1 MSQPTHHIS
10 LWAGRAKRNVVNTT
24 YVTSL
29 YQEEREVNG
38 ETMIHLSL
46 TEVILNLIWHMNKHS
61 IEQYMS
67 FAEYEKNHLKSEIK
81 QMTAIMLDYPYSA
94 KHQLEKRL
102 ADIPYTYLLID
113 TQTEFGPAARPG
125 VMIVFPLASP
135 IHDTALYTRVASLL
149 FAEIGIGEHQEGKV
163 SSTYLFAPYV
173 VNPYVELFDE
183 GRSMLDP
190 FDYRDSNVGV
200 WVNARDKEVVTTDK
214 AAEQFFAANDE
225 ELFFFPGQS

>member
-10 LWAGRAKRNVVNTT
+10 LWAGRAKRNVVNASYT
-24 YVTSL
+24 TSL
-29 YQEEREVNG
+29 YSEEREVNG
-38 ETMIHLSL
+38 ETVIQLSL
-46 TEVILNLIWHMNKHS
+46 KDVLLDLIWHMNKHS

-67 FAEYEKNHLKSEIK
+67 FAEYEKNHLKAEIK

-102 ADIPYTYLLID
+102 ASMPYTYLLID

-125 VMIVFPLASP
+125 VMVVFPLDRP
-135 IHDTALYTRVASLL
+135 ILDTALYTRVASLL
-149 FAEIGIGEHQEGKV
+149 FSEIGIGEHQEGKV
-163 SSTYLFAPYV
+163 ASSYLFAPYV

-200 WVNARDKEVVTTDK
+200 WVNARDKDIVTTDE

>member
-24 YVTSL
+24 YTTSL
-29 YQEEREVNG
+29 YSEEREVNG
-38 ETMIHLSL
+38 VAVIQLSL
-46 TEVILNLIWHMNKHS
+46 KDVLLNLICHMNKHS

-67 FAEYEKNHLKSEIK
+67 FAEYEKNHLKGEIK

-94 KHQLEKRL
+94 KHQLQKRL
-102 ADIPYTYLLID
+102 AEMPYIHLIVD
-113 TQTEFGPAARPG
+113 TQTEFGPTARPS
-125 VMIVFPLASP
+125 VMVIFPLALP
-135 IHDTALYTRVASLL
+135 VLDTALYTRVASLL
-149 FAEIGIGEHQEGKV
+149 FSEIGIGEHQEGKV
-163 SSTYLFAPYV
+163 SSTYLFAPYI
-173 VNPYVELFDE
+173 VNPYVALFDQ
-183 GRSMLDP
+183 GRTMLDP

-200 WVNARDKEVVTTDK
+200 WVNARDKEVVTTDE